1 MRLGLVA
8 FAQPPFGVSPGRIEV
23 AQANRLQAE
32 GVVVV
37 LERLF
42 PGEVIVT
49 SDEDSDDELT
59 EDQLEVLEAIYE
71 RTLEERY
78 AWPAPSL

>member
-1 MRLGLVA
+1 MVLTQYRPDRRVRLSVRGTPDQLEPIGL
-8 FAQPPFGVSPGRIEV
+8 
-23 AQANRLQAE
+23 
-32 GVVVV
+32 V